1 MKNNNR
7 RIDGRFWFTN
17 NGEYFAG
24 RGRIELLKHIKETG
38 SIAQAA
44 KVMGMSY
51 KAAWDSVDTMN
62 KMTGQAL
69 VLRTSGG
76 RHGGGSKITEA
87 GLEFIERYDKYTET
101 FEKVLSIIDT
111 NPDIESI
118 INSFD
123 IKSSADNSYHGKVSN
138 IAEGAIYSMVEVDC
152 DIFKIYASISKSSI
166 ERMGLTTGDTVS
178 ALINSNQLILSLDDT
193 IQLSCRNKFKG
204 TVNSV
209 KKGAVNSEVFIGLD
223 NGGKLCVVVT
233 NDSIDIMNISYGN
246 KVSAFCKASS
256 VLLVKRVSL

>member
-1 MKNNNR
+1 MFKSVFKEIVKYLLLKKIHYKLIKDSVMKNNNR

-101 FEKVLSIIDT
+101 FEKFFPL
-111 NPDIESI
+111 
-118 INSFD
+118 
-123 IKSSADNSYHGKVSN
+123 
-138 IAEGAIYSMVEVDC
+138 
-152 DIFKIYASISKSSI
+152 
-166 ERMGLTTGDTVS
+166 
-178 ALINSNQLILSLDDT
+178 LILT
-193 IQLSCRNKFKG
+193 QI
-204 TVNSV
+204 
-209 KKGAVNSEVFIGLD
+209 
-223 NGGKLCVVVT
+223 
-233 NDSIDIMNISYGN
+233 
-246 KVSAFCKASS
+246 
-256 VLLVKRVSL
+256 

>member
-7 RIDGRFWFTN
+7 KIDGRFWLTN

-24 RGRIELLKHIKETG
+24 RGRIELLKHIRETG
-38 SIAQAA
+38 SIARAA

-51 KAAWDSVDTMN
+51 KAAWDSVDAMN
-62 KMTGQAL
+62 KMTGQTL

-76 RHGGGSKITEA
+76 RHGGGSKITDA

-101 FEKVLSIIDT
+101 FDKVLSIIDN
-111 NPDIESI
+111 NPDIESL

-123 IKSSADNSYHGKVSN
+123 IKSSADNAFNGKVLS
-138 IAEGAIYSMVEVDC
+138 IAEGAVYSAVEIDC
-152 DIFKIYASISKSSI
+152 VSFKIYASISKSSA
-166 ERMGLTTGDTVS
+166 ERMLLTAGDAVT
-178 ALINSNQLILSLDDT
+178 ALINSNQLILSLDED
-193 IQLSCRNKFKG
+193 IHLSCRNKFTG

-209 KKGAVNSEVFIGLD
+209 KKGAVNSEVFIDLD
-223 NGGKLCVVVT
+223 NSNKLCVMVT
-233 NDSIDIMNISYGN
+233 NESIDSMNIAYGS

-256 VLLVKRVSL
+256 VLIVKRV